1 MQYGIPYMG
10 SKSKIGDA
18 IISALP
24 SGRRF
29 VDLFGGGFAMSH
41 CALLSHKYESVLY
54 NEINPLLPELVNR
67 CINGNI
73 SPEWVTRERFQAEKE
88 NDGYIKYMWSF
99 GSSGR
104 EYIYAKEIED
114 IKRAGHMFCLYG
126 RPIDGVNVVMP
137 TSLIGCSIED
147 RRVIL
152 QRTVKD
158 EFERLINS
166 VRGLRHEY
174 AEYKRIMDGTSDVV
188 KYMAVEFTKWLRS
201 TGIRPCE
208 VDALTDSFMSSHY
221 LCTKADGQPTIPT
234 PEMFDKLKASD
245 KINEVPDRISEL
257 LDPTRRKVEAL
268 KRAQEEQN
276 NKRAR
281 LKHID
286 LCAQL
291 FKLEMLERIDML
303 QRYQRIQPLVGLQG
317 AEIVN
322 GDYKAYEYREG
333 DVVCCDPPYME
344 CAGYNPNDK
353 GNTDFDSVAF
363 FDWAYKQP
371 YPVYISH
378 YPISDEFNAGR
389 FYKLFSINK
398 RQTLQGG
405 NGASVEECVYVQ
417 LPFKGMA

>member
-10 SKSKIGDA
+10 SKSKIADA

-67 CINGNI
+67 CINGDI

-88 NDGYIKYMWSF
+88 TDGYIKYIWSF
-99 GSSGR
+99 GSKGH

-126 RPIDGVNVVMP
+126 RPIDGVNVVVP
-137 TSLIGCSIED
+137 TSLIGHSIED

-174 AEYKRIMDGTSDVV
+174 DEYRRI
-188 KYMAVEFTKWLRS
+188 A
-201 TGIRPCE
+201 
-208 VDALTDSFMSSHY
+208 
-221 LCTKADGQPTIPT
+221 
-234 PEMFDKLKASD
+234 
-245 KINEVPDRISEL
+245 
-257 LDPTRRKVEAL
+257 EAL

-291 FKLEMLERIDML
+291 FKLEKLECMEMLE
-303 QRYQRIQPLVGLQG
+303 RYQRIQPLVGLQG

-333 DVVCCDPPYME
+333 DVVYCDPPYMGCE
-344 CAGYNPNDK
+344 GYNPNDK